1 MRLSTW
7 DERRGLASSAI
18 ASPSRP
24 LVLQTWWGGGILE
37 RPYSALELQHQQA
50 VVLAGRPDRSAL
62 GIQVD
67 LRRAP
72 VRTTGDK
79 IVPEWM
85 IGPAAYRRCTG
96 RIEVG
101 NFLRPTRIADV
112 KHTNTRVEHA
122 TRQGCCVV
130 AVIDTAVMGAVCEDR

>member
-37 RPYSALELQHQQA
+37 RPYSALELQHQQP

-67 LRRAP
+67 DWTRRLASLHRP
-72 VRTTGDK
+72 DRSRQFPSADADCGCQTH
-79 IVPEWM
+79 E
-85 IGPAAYRRCTG
+85 YRS
-96 RIEVG
+96 
-101 NFLRPTRIADV
+101 
-112 KHTNTRVEHA
+112 
-122 TRQGCCVV
+122 
-130 AVIDTAVMGAVCEDR
+130 